1 MCVFVY
7 LRFLEGETRRRKK
20 AASLEKL
27 QLIKIHLTHLAV
39 LFLRVNEQISIQI

>member
-1 MCVFVY
+1 MFICDFW
-7 LRFLEGETRRRKK
+7 RERLEGEKK

-27 QLIKIHLTHLAV
+27 QLIRIHLTHLAV